1 MQKEIQETFFDF
13 EIIVF
18 KLLALN
24 FRFYWERILFI
35 GCQHV
40 NKQSQDFRY
49 F

>member
-1 MQKEIQETFFDF
+1 MQKEIQEIFFGF
-13 EIIVF
+13 QIIVF